1 MSDKIVVCSTV
12 IQRLERYKGSRVTLY
27 GIKSKKCLT
36 IVTFI
41 EQTQEGEYENILPA
55 GLEHIGIFTQSLD
68 EVNDGNMI
76 ALIKNKNQ
84 KLECFQL
91 VNESF
96 KQVAFK
102 TVDNLDLAILRVC
115 TKIPF
120 YFSSKIEETDHFLEK
135 LLDKINSDAAAF
147 LLDKSRVVLTCC
159 GDKSDIRGSPQ
170 DVSVEELVGYVL
182 DENEEDIVKNSK
194 KALDK
199 QLPIYFKMY
208 WASVAE
214 DPATGVPQCAPLIYH
229 QRKSHPVMC
238 FSLPID
244 ALSVIP
250 WSDPAENIGP
260 ILCMSL
266 TRQLKLFVEDLK
278 EQLSHMSIKDV
289 QMPKIFHFL
298 PSSLQH
304 YVTLAYHPDK
314 SEQSLENYRKQIH
327 EWFDLPLDRP
337 ILKRGNKH
345 SFPED
350 LNNQRQLIN
359 THIGLN
365 LKGDE
370 VSLVQGRYA
379 YHHYMQ
385 DKFDD
390 NGWGCAYRSL
400 QSIIS
405 WFKLQGYTDR
415 SIPTHQ
421 EIQQCLVKIGDK
433 PSSFINSRLWIG
445 SMEVSFC
452 LQTLIGVES
461 TIVNVS
467 SGSEM
472 SSKARQIGEHLRT
485 HGTPIMIGGGVLAH
499 TIIGVDFNSQTGD
512 ARFLILDPH
521 YTGAEDLRTIQNKG
535 WCNWKPSSFW
545 KPDSFYNMCLPLRP
559 VEF

>member
-1 MSDKIVVCSTV
+1 MI
-12 IQRLERYKGSRVTLY
+12 LY
-27 GIKSKKCLT
+27 GIKSKKSVT

-41 EQTQEGEYENILPA
+41 EQNQEGEYENILPA
-55 GLEHIGIFTQSLD
+55 GLEHVGIFTLSLD
-68 EVNDGNMI
+68 EVNDGNTI
-76 ALIKNKNQ
+76 ALIKTEK

-96 KQVAFK
+96 KQVGFK
-102 TVDNLDLAILRVC
+102 TIENLDLATLRIR
-115 TKIPF
+115 TKIPLF
-120 YFSSKIEETDHFLEK
+120 FSSRVEETDTLLDK

-147 LLDKSRVVLTCC
+147 LLDSSRVVLTCS
-159 GDKSDIRGSPQ
+159 GDKSDIQGAPQ
-170 DVSVEELVGYVL
+170 DVSVEELLQYAHDG
-182 DENEEDIVKNSK
+182 DEEEIVQKSNKVSNK
-194 KALDK
+194 D
-199 QLPIYFKMY
+199 LPIDFKMY

-214 DPATGVPQCAPLIYH
+214 DPTTGLPQCSPLIYH
-229 QRKSHPVMC
+229 QRRSQLALC
-238 FSLPID
+238 LSLTFD

-278 EQLSHMSIKDV
+278 EQLRHMPINDV
-289 QMPKIFHFL
+289 QIPKIYHFL
-298 PSSLQH
+298 PDVLQH
-304 YVTLAYHPDK
+304 YITLAYHPEK
-314 SEQSLENYRKQIH
+314 SEESLQNYRKDIH
-327 EWFDLPLDRP
+327 QWFNLPLDRP
-337 ILKRGNKH
+337 IFRRGNKH
-345 SFPED
+345 WFPED
-350 LNNQRQLIN
+350 FNNQRQLIN

-405 WFKLQGYTDR
+405 WFKLQGYTDLP
-415 SIPTHQ
+415 IPTHQ

-433 PSSFINSRLWIG
+433 PSTFINSKLWIG

-452 LQTLIGVES
+452 LETFIGVES
-461 TIVNVS
+461 TILNVS
-467 SGSEM
+467 SGAEM
-472 SSKARQIGEHLRT
+472 SSIARQLGDHFRK

-499 TIIGVDFNSQTGD
+499 TIIGVDFNSKTGD

-521 YTGAEDLRTIQNKG
+521 YTGPEDLRTIQNKG
-535 WCNWKPSSFW
+535 WCNWKPSTFW
-545 KPDSFYNMCLPLRP
+545 KVDSFYNMCLPMKP
-559 VEF
+559 VAF

>member
-1 MSDKIVVCSTV
+1 MSTKILICSTL
-12 IQRLERYKGSRVTLY
+12 IQRLERYKGSRLALY
-27 GIKSKKCLT
+27 GIKSKKSVT

-41 EQTQEGEYENILPA
+41 EQNQDGEYENILPA
-55 GLEHIGIFTQSLD
+55 GLEHVGIFTLSLD
-68 EVNDGNMI
+68 EVNDGNAI
-76 ALIKNKNQ
+76 ALIKTDA
-84 KLECFQL
+84 KLECYHL

-96 KQVAFK
+96 KQVSFK
-102 TVDNLDLAILRVC
+102 AVENLDLATLRIR

-120 YFSSKIEETDHFLEK
+120 FFSSRPEETDTFLDK
-135 LLDKINSDAAAF
+135 LLDKINSDSSAF
-147 LLDKSRVVLTCC
+147 LLDKSRVVLTCS
-159 GDKSDIRGSPQ
+159 GDKSDIQGAPQ
-170 DVSVEELVGYVL
+170 DVTTEELAKYSQDND
-182 DENEEDIVKNSK
+182 DEEVVQKSNR
-194 KALDK
+194 ALDK

-214 DPATGVPQCAPLIYH
+214 DPATGVPQCSPLIYY
-229 QRKSHPVMC
+229 QRRSQPVLC
-238 FSLPID
+238 LSLTFD
-244 ALSVIP
+244 TLSVIP

-278 EQLSHMSIKDV
+278 EQLCHMPIKDI
-289 QMPKIFHFL
+289 QIPKIFHFF
-298 PSSLQH
+298 PDSLQH
-304 YVTLAYHPDK
+304 YITVAYHPNK
-314 SEQSLENYRKQIH
+314 SEESLENYRKEIH
-327 EWFDLPLDRP
+327 QWCDLPLDRP
-337 ILKRGNKH
+337 VFRRGNRH
-345 SFPED
+345 WFPED
-350 LNNQRQLIN
+350 LSNQRQLIN

-385 DKFDD
+385 DRFDD

-461 TIVNVS
+461 TILNVS
-467 SGSEM
+467 SGAEM
-472 SSKARQIGEHLRT
+472 SSIARQLGEHFRI

-499 TIIGVDFNSQTGD
+499 TIIGVDFNTKTGD

-535 WCNWKPSSFW
+535 WCNWKPSTFW
-545 KPDSFYNMCLPLRP
+545 KVDSFYNMCLPMRS
-559 VEF
+559 VTF

>member
-1 MSDKIVVCSTV
+1 MSTKILICSTL
-12 IQRLERYKGSRVTLY
+12 IQRLERYKGSRLALY
-27 GIKSKKCLT
+27 GIKSKKSVT

-41 EQTQEGEYENILPA
+41 EQNQDGEYENILPA
-55 GLEHIGIFTQSLD
+55 GLEHVGIFTLSLD
-68 EVNDGNMI
+68 EVNDGNAI
-76 ALIKNKNQ
+76 ALIKTDA
-84 KLECFQL
+84 KLECYHL

-96 KQVAFK
+96 KQVSFK
-102 TVDNLDLAILRVC
+102 AVENLDLATLRIR

-120 YFSSKIEETDHFLEK
+120 FFSSRPEETDTFLDK
-135 LLDKINSDAAAF
+135 LLDKINSDSSAF
-147 LLDKSRVVLTCC
+147 LLDKSRVVLTCS
-159 GDKSDIRGSPQ
+159 GDKSDIQGAPQ
-170 DVSVEELVGYVL
+170 DVTTEELAKYSQDND
-182 DENEEDIVKNSK
+182 DEEVVQKSNR
-194 KALDK
+194 ALDK
-199 QLPIYFKMY
+199 QQPIYFKMY

-214 DPATGVPQCAPLIYH
+214 DPATGVPQCSPLIYY
-229 QRKSHPVMC
+229 QRRSQPVLC
-238 FSLPID
+238 LSLTFD
-244 ALSVIP
+244 TLSVIP

-278 EQLSHMSIKDV
+278 EQLCHMPIKDI
-289 QMPKIFHFL
+289 QIPKIFHFF
-298 PSSLQH
+298 PDSLQH
-304 YVTLAYHPDK
+304 YITVAYHPNK
-314 SEQSLENYRKQIH
+314 SEESLENYRKEIH
-327 EWFDLPLDRP
+327 QWCDLPLDRP
-337 ILKRGNKH
+337 VFRRGNRH
-345 SFPED
+345 WFPED
-350 LNNQRQLIN
+350 LSNQRQLIN

-385 DKFDD
+385 DRFDD

-461 TIVNVS
+461 TILNVS
-467 SGSEM
+467 SGAEM
-472 SSKARQIGEHLRT
+472 SSIARQLGEHFRI

-499 TIIGVDFNSQTGD
+499 TIIGVDFNTKTGD

-535 WCNWKPSSFW
+535 WCNWKPSTFW
-545 KPDSFYNMCLPLRP
+545 KVDSFYNMCLPMRS
-559 VEF
+559 VTF